1 MVRECRQ
8 RPFAKGPSSR
18 CRGVKVPERR
28 ARQGRRGSVPALR
41 SRFRRGSTRPTPC
54 ALPLS
59 RYLFVV
65 GWSDEPT
72 FTGAKNAV
80 GLNIS
85 DFQTEEPI
93 TEKIPVELEVEVI
106 FEDESSGPLTMEP
119 SFSDP
124 SFFEAT
130 IAPTRPG
137 EYTFHFTG
145 TVGDLEVDEEF
156 TSGPDTFNSPQE
168 LREIQFPVQDPTT
181 AELAER
187 IDQELPRVQEEAVAA
202 AQNAT
207 ESASDDVDAARTIA
221 FIALGLG
228 VIAVILGIV
237 AVARPRGPRGAV
249 SSAAPSESKSEEIRA

>member
-1 MVRECRQ
+1 MRSVKRMIA
-8 RPFAKGPSSR
+8 FAGLCGAVLVVGISPASAHESRKVGPY
-18 CRGVKVPERR
+18 E
-28 ARQGRRGSVPALR
+28 
-41 SRFRRGSTRPTPC
+41 
-54 ALPLS
+54 
-59 RYLFVV
+59 FVV

-85 DFQTEEPI
+85 DFQTEKPI
-93 TEKIPVELEVEVI
+93 TEKLPVELEVEVI
-106 FEDESSGPLTMEP
+106 FEDASSGPLTMEP

-124 SFFEAT
+124 SFFEAEL
-130 IAPTRPG
+130 APTRPG

-187 IDQELPRVQEEAVAA
+187 IDQEVPRVQEEAVAA
-202 AQNAT
+202 AQDAT
-207 ESASDDVDAARTIA
+207 ESASDDAARTIA
-221 FIALGLG
+221 FVALGLG

-237 AVARPRGPRGAV
+237 AIARPRGRRGVV
-249 SSAAPSESKSEEIRA
+249 STAAPSESKSEEIRA

>member
-1 MVRECRQ
+1 MLVVGAPPAVAHESR
-8 RPFAKGPSSR
+8 KVGPY
-18 CRGVKVPERR
+18 E
-28 ARQGRRGSVPALR
+28 
-41 SRFRRGSTRPTPC
+41 
-54 ALPLS
+54 
-59 RYLFVV
+59 FVV
-65 GWSDEPT
+65 GWADEPT

-80 GLNIS
+80 GLSIS
-85 DFQTEEPI
+85 DFQSEKPI
-93 TEKIPVELEVEVI
+93 TENLPVELEVEVI
-106 FEDESSGPLTMEP
+106 FEGESSGALTMEP

-124 SFFEAT
+124 SEFEADL
-130 IAPTRPG
+130 APTRPG

-187 IDQELPRVQEEAVAA
+187 MDQELPRVQEEAVAA

-207 ESASDDVDAARTIA
+207 ESASDDVDSARTLA

-237 AVARPRGPRGAV
+237 AVTRARPQRGVV
-249 SSAAPSESKSEEIRA
+249 SSPAPSESKG